1 MIIVAIIITV
11 LLLAAFIAAIFKVE
25 DPDIELIETKA
36 QMFMEKAK

>member
-1 MIIVAIIITV
+1 MIIAGAIITV
-11 LLLAAFIAAIFKVE
+11 LILAISIYFVAKVE

>member
-11 LLLAAFIAAIFKVE
+11 LLLAAFIVAIFKVE

-36 QMFMEKAK
+36 KMFMEKAK

>member
-11 LLLAAFIAAIFKVE
+11 LLLAAFIFVIFKVE

-36 QMFMEKAK
+36 EMFKGMAK